1 MDHFFFPPPNSFSKN
16 PGSFFFFPSFE
27 SFLSFVSLSFVS
39 LSFLPN
45 RLSKKPF
52 FFFFFFLFFL
62 SELSSAVA
70 VELVFAFAVEFDEPT
85 AAVGAVSELAVSE
98 AVLVALAVSVSVAD
112 DVDELVADADDM
124 SEDAAVAL
132 ADAGADADTDEDA
145 EDVDE
150 LALTLLELTASEVVV
165 CAGGAKTVMAS
176 RPITINGITVFILP
190 NKPLPTALSYECQ
203 CMTGKEM
210 IGRDCV
216 DCQTESANHRPRL
229 DYIY

>member
-112 DVDELVADADDM
+112 DVDEVAADADDV
-124 SEDAAVAL
+124 SEDVAVAL
-132 ADAGADADTDEDA
+132 AEADADEDA
-145 EDVDE
+145 DGVDE
-150 LALTLLELTASEVVV
+150 LALVLLELTASEVVV